1 MESLEIEFKTLL
13 TKEEFE
19 HLVYTFPTAK
29 KEIQT
34 NIYFDTPDRQ
44 IKDQHSAFRLRMF
57 EHTGE
62 WTLKVKTKEGN
73 IEHTFPLTKAQHAL
87 IAENKVSPL
96 TLLPEEM
103 KKELVYRNIC
113 LNQLQILAELTTE
126 RWEEKLSNEAVIMI
140 DHSFYHGKEDYELEM
155 EVTDEIK
162 GKSYF
167 DAFLDHFH
175 LPYRPSI
182 PKIAR
187 ASQANTLKEN

>member
-19 HLVYTFPTAK
+19 HLVYGFPKAK

-34 NIYFDTPDRQ
+34 NIYFDTLNHQ
-44 IKDQHSAFRLRMF
+44 IKNQHSAFRLRMF

-73 IEHTFPLTKAQHAL
+73 IEHTFPITKAQHAL
-87 IAENKVSPL
+87 IAENKVPPL
-96 TLLPEEM
+96 TVLPEEM
-103 KKELVYRNIC
+103 KKELIYRNIC
-113 LNQLQILAELTTE
+113 LDQLQILTELTTE
-126 RWEEKLSNEAVIMI
+126 RWEEKLSNDAVIMI

-155 EVTDEIK
+155 EVTDEIE

-167 DAFLDHFH
+167 EAFLDHFH

-187 ASQANTLKEN
+187 ASQANNLKEN